1 MNLSNKIL
9 NTFKQKKSLNPEIWT
24 KDNNGNYVLKEEV
37 RDKLLLISNDFLDF
51 IDIDNLE
58 TCNLKSHECSID
70 DITITGS
77 ICNYNWSKFS
87 DIDLHLIMDFESI
100 DENKSLVRNIL
111 NTKKNLWNAAH
122 NVAIKGYEVEVY
134 AQDSAQEHFSSG
146 VYSILYGEWIVEPK
160 TEIVEIDMNKIMDK
174 ARGWMELIDALETKS
189 YNLTSEE
196 TIDLINKIKTK
207 LKKFRV
213 CGLENEGEY
222 SYENLAFKFLRRSGH
237 IKKLF
242 ELKNKLTDLSLS
254 LD

>member
-87 DIDLHLIMDFESI
+87 DID
-100 DENKSLVRNIL
+100 
-111 NTKKNLWNAAH
+111 LWNAAH

-222 SYENLAFKFLRRSGH
+222 SYEK
-237 IKKLF
+237 
-242 ELKNKLTDLSLS
+242 
-254 LD
+254 